1 MLSFHRT
8 TAMETIR
15 IIVVDA
21 QEIVAIGLRMWLD
34 DIPDMRVVAF
44 ANSGRELFE
53 RLKLVEGD
61 LVLMDVSLSGMDGID
76 TTRRLRK
83 EYPKLTVLAHSNL
96 TEIEYANSMLKEGA
110 VGYLLKGS
118 TKEEFTRAVRLAATG
133 QRYVSPTVQRNID
146 IGYTWTDKRFDGEYV
161 GLTDREREVIRLIAM
176 EKTNEEIAMALEVS
190 LETVKTHR
198 KRLMAKLDVRSTA
211 GLVKYAVDRKWV

>member
-1 MLSFHRT
+1 MD
-8 TAMETIR
+8 TIR

-21 QEIVAIGLRMWLD
+21 QEIVAIGLRVWLD
-34 DIPDMRVVAF
+34 DVDDMRVVAF

-53 RLKLVEGD
+53 RLKTVGAD
-61 LVLMDVSLSGMDGID
+61 VVLIDVSLPGVDGID
-76 TTRRLRK
+76 ATRRLRK
-83 EYPKLTVLAHSNL
+83 DYPKLRVLAHSYL

-110 VGYLLKGS
+110 VGYLLKGAG
-118 TKEEFTRAVRLAATG
+118 KEEFTNAVRLASRG
-133 QRYVSPTVQRNID
+133 ERYVSPTVQKNID

-161 GLTDREREVIRLIAM
+161 GLTEREREVIRLVAM

-211 GLVKYAVDRKWV
+211 GLVKYAVDRKWI